1 MRKGRL
7 FLENLDTF
15 RLASGLHPEG
25 LGTAFL
31 ESNRFALLLAEL
43 VGLRVSDNALS
54 ALPRVQLPPCHLSSL
69 GSEVQELLGNS
80 CSIQQLSSLL
90 FHRRPRFSL
99 PTVASRCILLDGN
112 LKTPSMS
119 SLMTP
124 ALLTL

>member
-1 MRKGRL
+1 MRKGRI

-80 CSIQQLSSLL
+80 CSIQQLSLL
-90 FHRRPRFSL
+90 FHHRPRFSL

>member
-1 MRKGRL
+1 MRKGRI

-54 ALPRVQLPPCHLSSL
+54 ALPRVQLPPCRLSSL

-80 CSIQQLSSLL
+80 CSIQQLSLL
-90 FHRRPRFSL
+90 FHHRPRFSL